1 MNLNLDR
8 VIYAPWEKTIGKI
21 ITPFE
26 EFIHRESSSGV
37 LLMACTVIALLL
49 ANSALAPLYAD
60 VLHVPIAL
68 NIGAWLHEHSLHHWI
83 NDGLMGLFF
92 MLVGLEIKREVLVG
106 ELSSPRQAVLPIVAA
121 IGGMVV
127 PALVYWLFNMSGDGQ
142 DGWGIPMATDIAF
155 AIGVLVLL
163 GKRIP
168 TNLLVFLT
176 ALAIVDDL
184 GAVLVIAIFYTEQI
198 HWQALLAAGG
208 LFGVMMI
215 MNLSGFRKP
224 LPYFLVGGLL
234 WVAMFESGIHATIA
248 GVLAALAIPCRPKF
262 DADRFIEH
270 MQTLTEHFN
279 KARHGRST
287 VIHDIRQRGIL
298 QSMENGVQYAQTPLQ
313 RLEHAM
319 HIPVAFGILPLFAF
333 ANAGI
338 PINFET
344 LDLMLVQPVTL
355 GVIAGLVLGK
365 PLGIAGATWLAV
377 RLGWGTLP
385 PGMSMAHVIGAGFLG
400 GIGFTMSIFIAELG
414 FKGQVDVLLM
424 AKTGILVAS
433 LLAGIIGC
441 LWLLIVPRNK

>member
-1 MNLNLDR
+1 MKTNK
-8 VIYAPWEKTIGKI
+8 VVYAPWEKALGKI
-21 ITPFE
+21 LTPFE
-26 EFIHRESSSGV
+26 EFVHRESSSGL
-37 LLMACTVIALLL
+37 LLMACTVVALVL
-49 ANSALAPLYAD
+49 ANSTLAPLYAD
-60 VLHVPIAL
+60 VLHLPIAVNVGSL
-68 NIGAWLHEHSLHHWI
+68 LYEHSLHHWI

-106 ELSSPRQAVLPIVAA
+106 ELSSPRQAVIPIIAA

-127 PALVYWLFNMSGDGQ
+127 PALVYWLFNLTGDGQ
-142 DGWGIPMATDIAF
+142 HGWGIPMATDIAF

-198 HWQALLAAGG
+198 NGQALLAAGG
-208 LFGVMMI
+208 IFGVMMI

-224 LPYFLVGGLL
+224 LPYFVVGAFL

-262 DADRFIEH
+262 DLDSFIAC
-270 MQTLTEHFN
+270 MNNLTGYLD
-279 KARHGRST
+279 KAGHAGKT
-287 VIHDIRQRGIL
+287 VVHDSRQRGIL
-298 QSMENGVQYAQTPLQ
+298 QSMENNVLYVQTPLQ
-313 RLEHAM
+313 RLEHSM
-319 HIPVAFGILPLFAF
+319 HIPVAFGILPLFAL

-338 PINFET
+338 PINVET
-344 LDLMLVQPVTL
+344 LDLMLMQPVTL

-377 RLGWGTLP
+377 RQGWGTLP
-385 PGMSMAHVIGAGFLG
+385 PGMTMAHVIGAGFVG

-414 FKGQVDVLLM
+414 FKGQVDMLLM
-424 AKTGILVAS
+424 AKTGILFAS

-441 LWLLIVPRNK
+441 LWLLMVTKNDG